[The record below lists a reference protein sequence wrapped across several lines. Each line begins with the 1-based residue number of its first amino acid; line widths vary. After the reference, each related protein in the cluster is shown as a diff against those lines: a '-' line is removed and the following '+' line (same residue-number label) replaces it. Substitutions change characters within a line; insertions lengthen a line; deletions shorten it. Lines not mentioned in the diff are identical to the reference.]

1 MFDNAPG
8 LRVELHFPSAAE
20 YVERERGQGIAN
32 EGVAP

>member
-20 YVERERGQGIAN
+20 YVEPGEGIAN